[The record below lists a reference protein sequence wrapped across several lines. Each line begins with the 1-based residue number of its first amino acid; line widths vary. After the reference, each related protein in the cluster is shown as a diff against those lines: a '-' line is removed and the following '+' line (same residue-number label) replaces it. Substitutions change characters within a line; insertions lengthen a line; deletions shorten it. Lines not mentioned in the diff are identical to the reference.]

1 MLNIK
6 YLTSGLLYNYSSQT
20 TQTTH
25 SIPIPIKNKKLE
37 YYRLSNGFKD
47 ANNRYFDYKIKTN
60 NFSFF

>member
-6 YLTSGLLYNYSSQT
+6 YLTSGLLYNYS

-25 SIPIPIKNKKLE
+25 SIHIPIKNKKLE
-37 YYRLSNGFKD
+37 YYRLSPGFKD
-47 ANNRYFDYKIKTN
+47 ANNRYLDYKIKTT